1 MNTIERPYFTVCENG
16 SDHGHFIVPS
26 IQGMSLPIYC
36 KEHALLC
43 LNYLVKDEIVD
54 SAFKTAIMQ
63 DINTCN
69 LPNTETPDVRR
80 KAKKISDM
88 ISVILQAVHEKRLF
102 DDRGICKN

>member
-1 MNTIERPYFTVCENG
+1 MNTIERPCFTVCENG
-16 SDHGHFIVPS
+16 SDHGHFIIPS
-26 IQGMSLPIYC
+26 IQGMSFPIYC

-43 LNYLVKDEIVD
+43 LNGLIRNEIVD

-69 LPNTETPDVRR
+69 LPNTETPEVRR

-88 ISVILQAVHEKRLF
+88 ISVILRAAHEKSSF